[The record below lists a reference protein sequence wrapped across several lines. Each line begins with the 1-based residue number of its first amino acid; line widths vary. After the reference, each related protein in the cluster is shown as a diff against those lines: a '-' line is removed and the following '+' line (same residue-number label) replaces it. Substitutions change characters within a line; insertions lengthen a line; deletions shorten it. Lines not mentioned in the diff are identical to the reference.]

1 MRALCKG
8 LFTFL
13 ALWLPLLGL
22 PAAAQ
27 AQENCEGHKPEGGKW
42 TTSAEL
48 YLQRARQNPDPQD
61 KQDLFRQ
68 AVEVLR
74 DGYEHQ
80 SENPRIYTMAGQAY
94 AGLGEYENADSAF
107 TRAEELWS
115 CYEGH
120 VDTLRF
126 NAWVVAF
133 NTAVRYTQSQENE
146 KAAEAYLN
154 AWTVYKELPQPM
166 IQLGGLY
173 AQQAMNAED
182 VEERNQ
188 AQKKAIEAFGNA
200 IQALD
205 DPSPRLTEDRRAE
218 YGRAAAFNLA
228 QLLAFDGRYEEA
240 ARAYERFLEQE
251 PGNIDAL
258 SNLAVVVTRAASE
271 AEKQAGELEEGPE
284 KEALVTKA
292 DSLRT
297 MAASY
302 YTDLL
307 EREDL
312 EPSDYFNLGVGL
324 ARLGHHPEAVGAF
337 NQTLEYE
344 PYNHD
349 ALEQLALALYQTQQ
363 YDSLVFVAQ
372 TLVERY
378 PLDLNNMALLANAHR
393 ELDQREQA
401 LAVLEGRDTLK
412 VEVIELDLERSEEG
426 GEYTL
431 SGALH
436 NVKAAPSTP
445 VHLVFD
451 FYDDSGEVVASES
464 LTIETPAQG
473 ERTEFSV
480 STQSSMLIS
489 GFVYRRGDGS
499 QSTGS

>member
-8 LFTFL
+8 LLL
-13 ALWLPLLGL
+13 AVCSALIGL
-22 PAAAQ
+22 PAPARAQ
-27 AQENCEGHKPEGGKW
+27 KNCEGHEPEGGKW

-48 YLQRARQNPDPQD
+48 YLQKARQNPDPQE
-61 KQDLFRQ
+61 KQELFRE

-74 DGYEHQ
+74 DGYQ
-80 SENPRIYTMAGQAY
+80 YQTENPRLYAMAGQAY
-94 AGLGEYENADSAF
+94 AGLGEYQSADTAF
-107 TRAEELWS
+107 SKAEELWS

-133 NTAVRYTQSQENE
+133 NTAVRYAQSQENE
-146 KAAEAYLN
+146 KAAEAYQN
-154 AWTVYKELPQPM
+154 AWSVYKDLPQPM
-166 IQLGGLY
+166 IQLGGIY
-173 AQQAMNAED
+173 AQQAMNAENID
-182 VEERNQ
+182 DRTE
-188 AQKKAIEAFGNA
+188 AQKKAIVAFENA
-200 IQALD
+200 LKTLE
-205 DPSPRLTEDRRAE
+205 DPSPRLTEDKRSE

-240 ARAYERFLEQE
+240 AQAYERFLEQE

-271 AEKQAGELEEGPE
+271 AEKQAGDLEEGPE
-284 KEALVTKA
+284 KEALLTKA

-297 MAASY
+297 MAAGY

-312 EPSDYFNLGVGL
+312 EPDDYFNLGVGL
-324 ARLGHHPEAVGAF
+324 ARLGHNEEALEAF
-337 NQTLEYE
+337 KQTLEYE

-349 ALEQLALALYQTQQ
+349 ALEQLALALFQAQR
-363 YDSLVFVAQ
+363 YDSLVVVAQ
-372 TLVERY
+372 KLIERY

-393 ELDQREQA
+393 ELDQRDEA
-401 LAVLEGRDTLK
+401 LAVLEQRDSLE
-412 VEVIELDLERSEEG
+412 VEVTELELEQAEEG

-431 SGALH
+431 SGELH
-436 NVKAAPSTP
+436 NVKAAPNTP
-445 VHLVFD
+445 VQLVFD

-464 LTIETPAQG
+464 VTVETPAQG

-480 STQSSMLIS
+480 STESSMLIS
-489 GFVYRRGDGS
+489 GFAYRRGDGS
-499 QSTGS
+499 QPAGS